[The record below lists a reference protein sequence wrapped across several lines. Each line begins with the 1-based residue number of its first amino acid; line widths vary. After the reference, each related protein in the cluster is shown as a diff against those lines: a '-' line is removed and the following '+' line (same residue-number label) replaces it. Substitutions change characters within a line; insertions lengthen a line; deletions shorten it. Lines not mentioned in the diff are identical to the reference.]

1 MSAAP
6 ITPGTPVEV
15 LSVFAHG
22 EPARWFDGYVFV
34 GSGHIADR
42 GDLLNRTTRTTV
54 LVTSTS
60 GIFAG
65 VPIRFDRDSVRPV

>member
-34 GSGHIADR
+34 GSGHVADR
-42 GDLLNRTTRTTV
+42 GELLDRTTRETV
-54 LVTSTS
+54 MVAATA
-60 GIFAG
+60 GVFAG
-65 VPIRFDRDSVRPV
+65 VPIRFDRGSVRPV